1 MRPLKFLLIS
11 LLVSFFSGAYAQ
23 IGQSVVDIPT
33 RAGVTQRILLLTP
46 DNPKAAVVLFAGGH
60 GGLQIFSNGTFK
72 WGGGNFLVRTRQL
85 YADAGFVVAVV
96 DAPSD
101 RQSHPFLQGFRQK
114 PEHVADI
121 RSVIVWLR
129 EKTKVPVWLIGT
141 SRGTQSVAYVA
152 TALVGKEG
160 PDGIVLTSTILK
172 DEKSRP
178 VAALPLEEIHIPVLV
193 VHHQQDECA
202 HCPFALT
209 PELMGKL
216 GSNPR
221 VQLLAFQGGET
232 TGDPCEAMAF
242 HGYNGL
248 EREVVSQIADWILV
262 K

>member
-129 EKTKVPVWLIGT
+129 EKTKVPGM
-141 SRGTQSVAYVA
+141 
-152 TALVGKEG
+152 
-160 PDGIVLTSTILK
+160 
-172 DEKSRP
+172 
-178 VAALPLEEIHIPVLV
+178 PLDKVRIPVLV